1 MEAKRKRFTPT
12 SQIRNKIKRSE
23 VYHRQKAEK
32 KKDKREKRDK
42 KKREIAELG
51 DSYVPEAKQIPRT
64 LDNTRDLSETK
75 LVDPND
81 ESVLEMESHD
91 EFANYFNG
99 TIQPKVMIT
108 TKKYPSA
115 KIFRLVAEFSS
126 IVPNSYYFKRVD
138 FTISTMQEWAKKE
151 GFTHMLVLNEKSK
164 VPNGLLVIHLATDGP
179 CANFRLSS
187 SMLSEDVPD
196 HGNSTGHIPE
206 VLLNNFSTMVG
217 RRVSRLLGSLFS
229 HNPEFVGRRVCTF
242 HNQRD
247 FIFFRQHRYVFSNDG
262 KAASLQEL
270 GPRFTLKTRW
280 MLKDLFDLKKGE
292 TEWKHDRKRMDKTR
306 TTFHM

>member
-1 MEAKRKRFTPT
+1 
-12 SQIRNKIKRSE
+12 
-23 VYHRQKAEK
+23 
-32 KKDKREKRDK
+32 
-42 KKREIAELG
+42 
-51 DSYVPEAKQIPRT
+51 
-64 LDNTRDLSETK
+64 
-75 LVDPND
+75 
-81 ESVLEMESHD
+81 
-91 EFANYFNG
+91 
-99 TIQPKVMIT
+99 
-108 TKKYPSA
+108 
-115 KIFRLVAEFSS
+115 
-126 IVPNSYYFKRVD
+126 
-138 FTISTMQEWAKKE
+138 
-151 GFTHMLVLNEKSK
+151 LNEKSK
-164 VPNGLLVIHLATDGP
+164 IPNGLLVIHLATDGP

-217 RRVSRLLGSLFS
+217 RRVARLLGSLFS

-247 FIFFRQHRYVFSNDG
+247 FIFFRQHRYIFSNDG
-262 KAASLQEL
+262 KAATLQEL

-280 MLKDLFDLKKGE
+280 ILKDLFDLKKGE